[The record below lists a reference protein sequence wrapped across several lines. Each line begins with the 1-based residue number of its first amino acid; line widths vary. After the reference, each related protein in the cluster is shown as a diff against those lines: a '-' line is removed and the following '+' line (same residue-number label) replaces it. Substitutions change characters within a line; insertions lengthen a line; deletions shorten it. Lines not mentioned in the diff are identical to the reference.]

1 VTDGVWSP
9 LSDTDPVPGDPWKV
23 NELGSHLVE
32 QAEKIR
38 DMVSALKKV
47 ETDDTKSVAIDAITQ
62 KRDDVIPDLNLL
74 AERYRT
80 SGNALRVYG
89 DVLDRAQELANQAR
103 RDSWDAQRRIS
114 AAQQAIAAANPTMI
128 SAANA
133 AVIAAPVP
141 PVGPVM
147 GPDHEEELRLAKADL
162 DKAERLLDEAREL
175 RDSAASK
182 AREKLDDANDDD
194 LKNPKR
200 SFFAPVSHAFD
211 SIKHLPNNV
220 GKLAG
225 AGLAVAGEVVNHPI
239 GSLVDLTVGV
249 AKWTAESFSSLD
261 KFSDHLGLIAGAL
274 AVAALFFPPTGAIVA
289 GIEVAGFAISATKLG
304 VDTYLAATGRASWG
318 DVTLGVVGMATFG
331 ASRIAAQATR
341 TTALDDTLEQI
352 SRLESLGKR
361 AAGGLDAADQATLTK
376 AQEVASILQK
386 EADANKAVP
395 RLTRWMNVIKEP
407 GAPAKELLEFSPD
420 AQKIARVNSV
430 TKGYEKADKAL
441 QRVEAAE
448 DWADELKPITKD
460 WAP

>member
-1 VTDGVWSP
+1 MNEGVWSP

-38 DMVSALKKV
+38 DMVTSLKKV
-47 ETDDTKSVAIDAITQ
+47 DADDTKSVAIEAIVK

-74 AERYRT
+74 AERYET

-89 DVLDRAQELANQAR
+89 DILDHAQELAKKAQT
-103 RDSWDAQRRIS
+103 DSWDAQRRIS
-114 AAQQAIAAANPTMI
+114 AAQQAIAAANPTII

-133 AVIAAPVP
+133 AVMAAPVP

-175 RDSAASK
+175 RDTAAAK

-200 SFFAPVSHAFD
+200 GFFSPVSSAFD
-211 SIKHLPNNV
+211 AIKHLPKNV
-220 GKLAG
+220 GTVVG
-225 AGLAVAGEVVNHPI
+225 AGLAVAGEVANHPI

-261 KFSDHLGLIAGAL
+261 KFSSHLGLIGGAL
-274 AVAALFFPPTGAIVA
+274 AIAAIFFPPTSLVA
-289 GIEVAGFAISATKLG
+289 TIGFAISATKLG
-304 VDTYLAATGRASWG
+304 VDTYLAATGKASWG
-318 DVTLGVVGMATFG
+318 DVAVGVFGVATFG
-331 ASRIAAQATR
+331 AARVAAQATR
-341 TTALDDTLEQI
+341 ATALEDTLEQI
-352 SRLESLGKR
+352 SRLERMGDKVAS
-361 AAGGLDAADQATLTK
+361 GLDTADQATLTK
-376 AQEVASILQK
+376 AREVASILQK
-386 EADANKAVP
+386 ETDASKALP
-395 RLTRWMNVIKEP
+395 RLTRWTNIIKDP
-407 GAPAKELLEFSPD
+407 GAPSKELLEFSPA
-420 AQKIARVNSV
+420 AQKIARVNDV
-430 TKGYEKADKAL
+430 TDVYDTVDKSRERVVAL
-441 QRVEAAE
+441 E
-448 DWADELKPITKD
+448 DWADEFEPITKD